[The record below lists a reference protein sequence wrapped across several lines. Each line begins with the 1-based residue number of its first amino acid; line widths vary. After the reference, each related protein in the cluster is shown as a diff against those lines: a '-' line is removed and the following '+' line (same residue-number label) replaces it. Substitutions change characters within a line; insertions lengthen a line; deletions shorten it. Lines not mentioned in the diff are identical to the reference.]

1 METVYLDTETTG
13 VSDDDEIVE
22 LTIIDDYG
30 EPLINTLVKPR
41 YHTSW
46 PDAQRVHGIA
56 PIDLRHAPTQSQIS
70 DDIRKV
76 VKGKRVVIYNA
87 PYDSQYLP
95 ELEEAAEVRCAMRE
109 FAEYNKSKWINLG
122 NATKIVGYEWEGA
135 HRALADTLALRAV
148 WHFLQTRL

>member
-70 DDIRKV
+70 DKIRDAV
-76 VKGKRVVIYNA
+76 RDTRVVIYNA

-109 FAEYNKSKWINLG
+109 FADWNKSKWINLV
-122 NATKIVGYEWEGA
+122 NATKIVGYAWEGA
-135 HRALADTLALRAV
+135 HRALADTKALRAV
-148 WHFLQTRL
+148 WHFLQKK

>member
-1 METVYLDTETTG
+1 MNTVYLDTETTG
-13 VSDDDEIVE
+13 LSAEDEIVE
-22 LTIIDDYG
+22 LTIIDDNCK
-30 EPLINTLVKPR
+30 PLINTLIKPK

-87 PYDSQYLP
+87 PFDSKFLP
-95 ELEEAAEVRCAMRE
+95 ELEDAAEVKCAMRE
-109 FAEYNKSKWINLG
+109 FAEWNKSKWINLG

-135 HRALADTLALRAV
+135 HRALADTKALRAV
-148 WHFLQTRL
+148 WKFIQ